1 MGLSAQSIESWEFV
15 SFDPELRIEK
25 QEQAD
30 GTLKWYKRVHFR
42 FQRRRK
48 FRGLMAFTEDVGE
61 TASTLSG
68 YVSAN
73 VLWTYVTSRKWMLT
87 LDRPEITDQICGV
100 GEHCQTWEH
109 VTAAEEIDVSDVF
122 GGTNP

>member
-1 MGLSAQSIESWEFV
+1 MGLTATSIDDWEFV

-30 GTLKWYKRVHFR
+30 GTLKWYKRVHYR

-48 FRGLMAFTEDVGE
+48 FRALISFSEDVGN
-61 TASTLSG
+61 TASTLSAW
-68 YVSAN
+68 VSAN
-73 VLWTYVTSRKWMLT
+73 QLWSYVSNRTWLLT
-87 LDRPEITDQICGV
+87 LDRPEITDHICGV

-109 VTAAEEIDVSDVF
+109 VTAAEEIDVVTVF
-122 GGTNP
+122 NGANP